1 MVTKHLKSNG
11 IALFKEVT
19 DGFMLVGAGMG
30 NPNRLVSISQ
40 AVAKAKENN
49 ITDLSDAI
57 LVSDAFFPFS
67 DNIEATS
74 GAGIKFIIQPG
85 GSIKDKEVI
94 EAADK
99 TGTAMIFSGRRHF
112 RH

>member
-1 MVTKHLKSNG
+1 
-11 IALFKEVT
+11 
-19 DGFMLVGAGMG
+19 MLIGAGMG

-40 AVAKAKENN
+40 AVAKAAENN
-49 ITDLSDAI
+49 ITDLSDVV

-74 GAGIKFIIQPG
+74 KAGIKFIIQPG